1 MQTVAVVAVPP
12 VKAFDL
18 AMPET
23 VLGAAMVDGRPG
35 YRIVVCTAVPGVL
48 PAGLGGFDVVVSRG
62 LEAIEEADTVI
73 VPSTGSR
80 ADADV
85 ATLTA
90 LRRAVAAGK
99 RVTSICSGA
108 FVLAQAGLLSGR
120 TATTHWALADELAAN
135 HPDVSVRSDM
145 LFVEDGPITTAA
157 GAAAGID
164 LCLHLIRADYGATV
178 ANAAARAAVVTPVR
192 PGGQA
197 QFVDAPIP
205 PEKGVTL
212 ANTRAWALRRLDTPL
227 SLDDLAG
234 HARTS
239 VRTLTRRFHEET
251 GMSPQRWLL
260 LQRLQRARELLES
273 TTLPM
278 DQVARHSGI
287 GSAESLR
294 QHMIRHV
301 GVPPSSYRASFTRS
315 PAHQNTKEKWSAEPD
330 LPRATPSS

>member
-1 MQTVAVVAVPP
+1 MKTVAVVAVAP
-12 VKAFDL
+12 VKPFEL
-18 AMPET
+18 AMPGT
-23 VLGAAMVDGRPG
+23 MLGSVTVDGEPC
-35 YRIVVCTAVPGVL
+35 YRMVVCTAEPGIVPG
-48 PAGLGGFDVVVSRG
+48 ALGGFDVVVPRG
-62 LEAIEEADTVI
+62 LDALDEADTVI

-80 ADADV
+80 GTADA
-85 ATLTA
+85 ATIAA
-90 LRRAVAAGK
+90 LRRAVDQGK

-108 FVLAQAGLLSGR
+108 FVLAQAGLLFGR
-120 TATTHWALADELAAN
+120 TATTHWGLADELAEMF
-135 HPDVSVRSDM
+135 PEVTVRTDA
-145 LFVEDGPITTAA
+145 LFIEDGPVTTAA

-164 LCLHLIRADYGATV
+164 LCLHLIRTDYGATV

-197 QFVDAPIP
+197 QFVDSPLP
-205 PEKGVTL
+205 PENGRTL
-212 ANTRAWALRRLDTPL
+212 SATRTWALERLDTPL
-227 SLDDLAG
+227 SLDDLAT

-251 GMSPQRWLL
+251 GLSPQKWLL
-260 LQRLQRARELLES
+260 HQRIQRARELLES

-301 GVPPSSYRASFTRS
+301 GLPPSAYRASFTR
-315 PAHQNTKEKWSAEPD
+315 
-330 LPRATPSS
+330 TPSSTG

>member
-1 MQTVAVVAVPP
+1 MKTVAVVAVAP
-12 VKAFDL
+12 VKPFEL
-18 AMPET
+18 AMPGTMLGT
-23 VLGAAMVDGRPG
+23 VTVDGEPC
-35 YRIVVCTAVPGVL
+35 YRMVVCTAEPGVVPG
-48 PAGLGGFDVVVSRG
+48 ALGGFDVVVPRG
-62 LEAIEEADTVI
+62 LDALDEADTVI

-80 ADADV
+80 GTADA
-85 ATLTA
+85 ATIAA
-90 LRRAVAAGK
+90 LRKAVEQGK

-120 TATTHWALADELAAN
+120 TATTHWGLADELAAMF
-135 HPDVSVRSDM
+135 PDVTVRSDA
-145 LFVEDGPITTAA
+145 LFIEDGPVTTAA

-164 LCLHLIRADYGATV
+164 LCLHLIRTDYGATV

-197 QFVDAPIP
+197 QFVDSPLP
-205 PEKGVTL
+205 PENGLSL
-212 ANTRAWALRRLDTPL
+212 AATRTWALERLDTPL
-227 SLDDLAG
+227 SLDDLAT

-251 GMSPQRWLL
+251 GLSPQKWLL
-260 LQRLQRARELLES
+260 HQRIQRARELLES

-301 GVPPSSYRASFTRS
+301 GLPPSAYRASFTRT
-315 PAHQNTKEKWSAEPD
+315 PHRSA
-330 LPRATPSS
+330 

>member
-1 MQTVAVVAVPP
+1 MKTVAVVAVAP
-12 VKAFDL
+12 VKPFEL
-18 AMPET
+18 AMPGTMLGT
-23 VLGAAMVDGRPG
+23 VTVDGEPC
-35 YRIVVCTAVPGVL
+35 YRMVVCTAEPGVVPG
-48 PAGLGGFDVVVSRG
+48 ALGGFDVVVPRG
-62 LEAIEEADTVI
+62 LDALDEADTVI

-80 ADADV
+80 GTADA
-85 ATLTA
+85 ATLAA
-90 LRRAVAAGK
+90 LRRAVDQGK

-108 FVLAQAGLLSGR
+108 FVLAQAGLLTGR
-120 TATTHWALADELAAN
+120 TATTHWGLADELAAMF
-135 HPDVSVRSDM
+135 PDVNVRTDA
-145 LFVEDGPITTAA
+145 LFIEDGPVTTAA

-164 LCLHLIRADYGATV
+164 LCLHLIRTDYGATV

-197 QFVDAPIP
+197 QFVDSPLP
-205 PEKGVTL
+205 PENGLTIS
-212 ANTRAWALRRLDTPL
+212 ATRTWALERLDTPL
-227 SLDDLAG
+227 SLDDLAT

-251 GMSPQRWLL
+251 GLSPQKWLL
-260 LQRLQRARELLES
+260 HQRIQRARELLES

-301 GVPPSSYRASFTRS
+301 GLPPSAYRASFTR
-315 PAHQNTKEKWSAEPD
+315 
-330 LPRATPSS
+330 TPSSAS

>member
-1 MQTVAVVAVPP
+1 MKTVAVVAVPP

-23 VLGAAMVDGRPG
+23 LLGAARVASEPG
-35 YRIVVCTAVPGVL
+35 YRIIVCTAEPGIVPG
-48 PAGLGGFDVVVSRG
+48 GMGGFDVVVARG
-62 LEAIEEADTVI
+62 LDAIDEADIVI

-80 ADADV
+80 GTAGE
-85 ATLTA
+85 ATLAA
-90 LRRAVAAGK
+90 LRRASARGK
-99 RVTSICSGA
+99 LVTSICSGA

-120 TATTHWALADELAAN
+120 TATTHWGLADELGTTF
-135 HPDVSVRSDM
+135 PDVTVRTDA
-145 LFVEDGPITTAA
+145 LFIEDGPITTAA

-164 LCLHLIRADYGATV
+164 LCLHLIRADYGAAV
-178 ANAAARAAVVTPVR
+178 ANAAARAAVVAPVR

-197 QFVDAPIP
+197 QFIDSPLP
-205 PEKGVTL
+205 PENGLSL
-212 ANTRAWALRRLDTPL
+212 AATRNWAMERLESPL
-227 SLDDLAG
+227 SLDDLAT

-251 GMSPQRWLL
+251 GLSPQKWLL
-260 LQRLQRARELLES
+260 HQRIHRARELLES

-294 QHMIRHV
+294 QHMLRHV
-301 GVPPSSYRASFTRS
+301 GIPPSTYRATFTR
-315 PAHQNTKEKWSAEPD
+315 
-330 LPRATPSS
+330 TPK

>member
-1 MQTVAVVAVPP
+1 MKTVAVVAVAP

-23 VLGAAMVDGRPG
+23 LLGAVTTDGEPG
-35 YRIVVCTAVPGVL
+35 YRIVVCTAEPGVVR
-48 PAGLGGFDVVVSRG
+48 ATLGGFDVVVARG
-62 LEAIEEADTVI
+62 LDAIDEADTVI

-80 ADADV
+80 GTADQ
-85 ATLTA
+85 ATLAA
-90 LRRAVAAGK
+90 LRRAVDQGK

-108 FVLAQAGLLSGR
+108 FVLAQAGLLAGR
-120 TATTHWALADELAAN
+120 TATTHWGLADELATMF
-135 HPDVSVRSDM
+135 PDVTVRSDA
-145 LFVEDGPITTAA
+145 LFIEDGPLTTAA

-164 LCLHLIRADYGATV
+164 LCLHLIRCDYGATI

-197 QFVDAPIP
+197 QFVDAPLP
-205 PEKGVTL
+205 PENGLSL
-212 ANTRAWALRRLDTPL
+212 AATRNWAMERLDTPL
-227 SLDDLAG
+227 SLDELAG

-251 GMSPQRWLL
+251 GLSPQKWLL
-260 LQRLQRARELLES
+260 HQRIQRARELLES
-273 TTLPM
+273 TALPM

-301 GVPPSSYRASFTRS
+301 GIPPTVYRASFTR
-315 PAHQNTKEKWSAEPD
+315 T
-330 LPRATPSS
+330 PRRSV

>member
-1 MQTVAVVAVPP
+1 MKTVAVVAVAP
-12 VKAFDL
+12 VKPFEL
-18 AMPET
+18 AMPGT
-23 VLGAAMVDGRPG
+23 MLGGVTVDGEPG
-35 YRIVVCTAVPGVL
+35 YRMVVCTAEPGVVPG
-48 PAGLGGFDVVVSRG
+48 ALGGFDVVVPRG
-62 LEAIEEADTVI
+62 LDALDEADTVI

-80 ADADV
+80 GTADA
-85 ATLTA
+85 ATIAA
-90 LRRAVAAGK
+90 LRRAVDQGK

-120 TATTHWALADELAAN
+120 TATTHWALADELAEMY
-135 HPDVSVRSDM
+135 PQVTVRTDA
-145 LFVEDGPITTAA
+145 LFIEDGPVTTAA

-164 LCLHLIRADYGATV
+164 LCLHLIRTDYGATV

-197 QFVDAPIP
+197 QFVDSPLP
-205 PEKGVTL
+205 PENGLTL
-212 ANTRAWALRRLDTPL
+212 SATRTWALERLDTPL
-227 SLDDLAG
+227 SLDDLAT

-251 GMSPQRWLL
+251 GLSPQKWLL
-260 LQRLQRARELLES
+260 HQRIQRARELLES

-301 GVPPSSYRASFTRS
+301 GLPPSAYRASFTR
-315 PAHQNTKEKWSAEPD
+315 
-330 LPRATPSS
+330 TPSSAR

>member
-1 MQTVAVVAVPP
+1 MKTVAVVAVAP
-12 VKAFDL
+12 VKPFEL
-18 AMPET
+18 AMPGTMLGT
-23 VLGAAMVDGRPG
+23 VTVDGELC
-35 YRIVVCTAVPGVL
+35 YRMVVCTAEPGVVPG
-48 PAGLGGFDVVVSRG
+48 ALGGFDVVVPRG
-62 LEAIEEADTVI
+62 LDALDEADTVI

-80 ADADV
+80 GTADA
-85 ATLTA
+85 ATIAA
-90 LRRAVAAGK
+90 LHKAVEQGK

-120 TATTHWALADELAAN
+120 TATTHWGLADELAAMF
-135 HPDVSVRSDM
+135 PDVTVRSDA
-145 LFVEDGPITTAA
+145 LFIEDGPVTTAA

-164 LCLHLIRADYGATV
+164 LCLHLIRTDYGATV

-197 QFVDAPIP
+197 QFVDSPLP
-205 PEKGVTL
+205 PENGL
-212 ANTRAWALRRLDTPL
+212 SLSATRTWALERLDTPL
-227 SLDDLAG
+227 SLDDLAT

-251 GMSPQRWLL
+251 GLSPQKWLL
-260 LQRLQRARELLES
+260 HQRIQRARELLES

-301 GVPPSSYRASFTRS
+301 GLPPSAYRASFTRT
-315 PAHQNTKEKWSAEPD
+315 PHRSA
-330 LPRATPSS
+330 

>member
-1 MQTVAVVAVPP
+1 MLTVAVVAVPP

-18 AMPET
+18 SMPET
-23 VLGAAMVDGRPG
+23 VLGAAVVDGEPG
-35 YRIVVCTAVPGVL
+35 YRILVCTAAPGVL

-62 LEAIEEADTVI
+62 LETIEEADIVI

-80 ADADV
+80 ADADT
-85 ATLTA
+85 ATLSA

-120 TATTHWALADELAAN
+120 TATTHWALADELAAD
-135 HPDVSVRSDM
+135 HPDVTVRSDA
-145 LFVEDGPITTAA
+145 LFIEDGPLTTAA

-178 ANAAARAAVVTPVR
+178 ANAAARTAVVTPVR
-192 PGGQA
+192 HGGQA
-197 QFVDAPIP
+197 QFVDAPLP
-205 PEKGVTL
+205 AENGVTL
-212 ANTRAWALRRLDTPL
+212 ADTRAWALRRLDLPL
-227 SLDDLAG
+227 SLEDLAA

-251 GMSPQRWLL
+251 GLSPRKWLL
-260 LQRLQRARELLES
+260 HQRLQRARELLES

-301 GVPPSSYRASFTRS
+301 GVPPSRYRASFTRAPERPQREGTAAS
-315 PAHQNTKEKWSAEPD
+315 RTRP
-330 LPRATPSS
+330 

>member
-1 MQTVAVVAVPP
+1 MHTVAVVAVPP

-23 VLGAAMVDGRPG
+23 VLGAAIVDGEPG
-35 YRIVVCTAVPGVL
+35 YRILVCTAVPGVL

-62 LEAIEEADTVI
+62 LDAIEEADIVI

-80 ADADV
+80 ADADA
-85 ATLTA
+85 ATLAA
-90 LRRAVAAGK
+90 LRRAMAAGK

-108 FVLAQAGLLSGR
+108 FVLAQAGLLAGR
-120 TATTHWALADELAAN
+120 TATTHWGLADELAAN
-135 HPDVSVRSDM
+135 HPDVSVRSDA
-145 LFVEDGPITTAA
+145 LFIEDGPITTAA

-178 ANAAARAAVVTPVR
+178 ANAAARTAVVTPVR

-197 QFVDAPIP
+197 QFVDAPLP
-205 PEKGVTL
+205 AENGMTL
-212 ANTRAWALRRLDTPL
+212 AETRAWALRRLDTPL
-227 SLDDLAG
+227 SLDDLAA
-234 HARTS
+234 HARIS

-251 GMSPQRWLL
+251 GLSPQKWLL
-260 LQRLQRARELLES
+260 HQRLQRARELLES

-315 PAHQNTKEKWSAEPD
+315 PAGPGRDE
-330 LPRATPSS
+330 RAVGAGGPTTDRR

>member
-1 MQTVAVVAVPP
+1 MKTVAVVAVAP

-23 VLGAAMVDGRPG
+23 LLGAVTADGEPG
-35 YRIVVCTAVPGVL
+35 YRIVVCTAEPGVVR
-48 PAGLGGFDVVVSRG
+48 ATLGGFDVVVTRG
-62 LEAIEEADTVI
+62 LDAIDEADTVI

-80 ADADV
+80 GTADEATV
-85 ATLTA
+85 AA
-90 LRRAVAAGK
+90 LRRAVEQGK

-108 FVLAQAGLLSGR
+108 FVLAQAGLLAGR
-120 TATTHWALADELAAN
+120 TATTHWGLADELATMF
-135 HPDVSVRSDM
+135 PDVTVRSDA
-145 LFVEDGPITTAA
+145 LFIEDGPLTTAA

-164 LCLHLIRADYGATV
+164 LCLHLIRCDYGATI

-197 QFVDAPIP
+197 QFVDAPLP
-205 PEKGVTL
+205 PENGLSL
-212 ANTRAWALRRLDTPL
+212 AATRNWAMERLDTPL
-227 SLDDLAG
+227 SLDELAG

-251 GMSPQRWLL
+251 GLSPQKWLL
-260 LQRLQRARELLES
+260 HQRIQRARELLES

-301 GVPPSSYRASFTRS
+301 GVPPTAYRASFTRT
-315 PAHQNTKEKWSAEPD
+315 PRRSA
-330 LPRATPSS
+330 

>member
-1 MQTVAVVAVPP
+1 MKTVAVVAVPP

-23 VLGAAMVDGRPG
+23 LLGSVIVDGEPG
-35 YRIVVCTAVPGVL
+35 YRIVVCTAEPGVV
-48 PAGLGGFDVVVSRG
+48 PAALGGFDVVVRHG
-62 LEAIEEADTVI
+62 LEFLDEADIVI
-73 VPSTGSR
+73 VPSTGAR
-80 ADADV
+80 GTADA

-90 LRRAVAAGK
+90 LRRAVDRGTP
-99 RVTSICSGA
+99 VTSICSGA
-108 FVLAQAGLLSGR
+108 FVLAQAGLLTGR
-120 TATTHWALADELAAN
+120 TATTHWGLADELGARF
-135 HPDVSVRSDM
+135 PEVTVRTDA
-145 LFVEDGPITTAA
+145 LFIEDGPVTTAA

-164 LCLHLIRADYGATV
+164 LCLHLIRTDYGATV

-197 QFVDAPIP
+197 QFVDIPLP
-205 PEKGVTL
+205 PENGLSL
-212 ANTRAWALRRLDTPL
+212 AATREWALARLDTPL
-227 SLDDLAG
+227 SLDDLAT

-251 GMSPQRWLL
+251 GLSPQKWLL
-260 LQRLQRARELLES
+260 HQRIQRARELLES
-273 TTLPM
+273 TSLPM

-301 GVPPSSYRASFTRS
+301 GLPPSSYRASFTR
-315 PAHQNTKEKWSAEPD
+315 
-330 LPRATPSS
+330 TPSQSA

>member
-1 MQTVAVVAVPP
+1 MKTVAVVAVAP
-12 VKAFDL
+12 VKPFEL
-18 AMPET
+18 AMPGTMLGT
-23 VLGAAMVDGRPG
+23 VTVDGEPC
-35 YRIVVCTAVPGVL
+35 YRMVVCTAEPGVVPG
-48 PAGLGGFDVVVSRG
+48 ALGGFDVVVPRG
-62 LEAIEEADTVI
+62 LDALDEADTVI

-80 ADADV
+80 GTADA
-85 ATLTA
+85 ATIAA
-90 LRRAVAAGK
+90 LRRAVDQGK

-120 TATTHWALADELAAN
+120 TATTHWGLADELAEMF
-135 HPDVSVRSDM
+135 PEVTVRTDA
-145 LFVEDGPITTAA
+145 LFIEDGPVTTAA

-164 LCLHLIRADYGATV
+164 LCLHLIRTDYGATI

-197 QFVDAPIP
+197 QFVDSPLP
-205 PEKGVTL
+205 PENGLTL
-212 ANTRAWALRRLDTPL
+212 SATRTWALERLDTPL
-227 SLDDLAG
+227 SLGDLAT

-251 GMSPQRWLL
+251 GLSPQKWLL
-260 LQRLQRARELLES
+260 HQRIQRARELLES

-301 GVPPSSYRASFTRS
+301 GLPPSAYRASFTRN
-315 PAHQNTKEKWSAEPD
+315 PH
-330 LPRATPSS
+330 

>member
-18 AMPET
+18 SMPET
-23 VLGAAMVDGRPG
+23 VLGAAMVDGEPG
-35 YRIVVCTAVPGVL
+35 YRILVCTAAPGVL

-62 LEAIEEADTVI
+62 LEAIDAADIVI

-80 ADADV
+80 GGADEATV
-85 ATLTA
+85 AA
-90 LRRAVAAGK
+90 LRRAVADGK

-108 FVLAQAGLLSGR
+108 FVLAQAGLLAGR
-120 TATTHWALADELAAN
+120 TATTHWGLAAELAAMF
-135 HPDVSVRSDM
+135 PDVSVRSDA
-145 LFVEDGPITTAA
+145 LFIEDGPITTAA

-192 PGGQA
+192 SGGQA
-197 QFVDAPIP
+197 QFVDAPLP
-205 PEKGVTL
+205 PENGVTL
-212 ANTRAWALRRLDTPL
+212 AATRTWALRRLDTPL
-227 SLDDLAG
+227 SLDDLAR

-251 GMSPQRWLL
+251 GLSPQKWLL
-260 LQRLQRARELLES
+260 HQRLQRARELLES

-301 GVPPSSYRASFTRS
+301 GVSPSSYRASFMRS
-315 PAHQNTKEKWSAEPD
+315 PATFEPERRG
-330 LPRATPSS
+330 PRAVARHQP

>member
-1 MQTVAVVAVPP
+1 MKTVAVVAVAP
-12 VKAFDL
+12 VKPFEL

-23 VLGAAMVDGRPG
+23 MLGTVTVDGEPC
-35 YRIVVCTAVPGVL
+35 YRVVVCTAEPGVVKG
-48 PAGLGGFDVVVSRG
+48 GLGGFDVVVPRG
-62 LEAIEEADTVI
+62 LDALDEADTVI
-73 VPSTGSR
+73 VPSTISR
-80 ADADV
+80 GTADP
-85 ATLTA
+85 ATIAA
-90 LRRAVAAGK
+90 LRRAVDQGK

-120 TATTHWALADELAAN
+120 TATTHWGLADELAARF
-135 HPDVSVRSDM
+135 PDVTVRTDA
-145 LFVEDGPITTAA
+145 LFIEDGPVTTAA

-164 LCLHLIRADYGATV
+164 LCLHLIRTDYGATV

-197 QFVDAPIP
+197 QFVDSPLP
-205 PEKGVTL
+205 PENGLSL
-212 ANTRAWALRRLDTPL
+212 ADTRTWALGRLDTPL
-227 SLDDLAG
+227 SLDELAT

-251 GMSPQRWLL
+251 GLSPQKWLL
-260 LQRLQRARELLES
+260 HQRIQRARELLES

-301 GVPPSSYRASFTRS
+301 GLPPSAYRASFTR
-315 PAHQNTKEKWSAEPD
+315 T
-330 LPRATPSS
+330 PRRST

>member
-1 MQTVAVVAVPP
+1 MKTVAVVAVAP
-12 VKAFDL
+12 VKPFEL
-18 AMPET
+18 AMPATMLGT
-23 VLGAAMVDGRPG
+23 VTVDGEPC
-35 YRIVVCTAVPGVL
+35 YRMVVCTAEPGVVPG
-48 PAGLGGFDVVVSRG
+48 ALGGFDVVVPRG
-62 LEAIEEADTVI
+62 LDALDEADTVI

-80 ADADV
+80 GTADA
-85 ATLTA
+85 ATIAA
-90 LRRAVAAGK
+90 LRRAVDQGK

-120 TATTHWALADELAAN
+120 TATTHWGLADELAAMF
-135 HPDVSVRSDM
+135 PDVTVRSDA
-145 LFVEDGPITTAA
+145 LFIEDGPVTTAA

-164 LCLHLIRADYGATV
+164 LCLHLIRTDYGATV

-197 QFVDAPIP
+197 QFVDSPLP
-205 PEKGVTL
+205 PENGL
-212 ANTRAWALRRLDTPL
+212 SLSATRTWALERLDTPL
-227 SLDDLAG
+227 SLDDLAI

-251 GMSPQRWLL
+251 GLSPQKWLL
-260 LQRLQRARELLES
+260 HQRIQRARELLES

-301 GVPPSSYRASFTRS
+301 GLPPSAYRASFTR
-315 PAHQNTKEKWSAEPD
+315 
-330 LPRATPSS
+330 TPSSAN

>member
-1 MQTVAVVAVPP
+1 MKTVAVVAVAP
-12 VKAFDL
+12 VKPFEL
-18 AMPET
+18 AMPGTMLGT
-23 VLGAAMVDGRPG
+23 VTVDGEPC
-35 YRIVVCTAVPGVL
+35 YRMVVCTAEPGVVPG
-48 PAGLGGFDVVVSRG
+48 ALGGFDVVVPRG
-62 LEAIEEADTVI
+62 LDALDEADTVI

-80 ADADV
+80 GTADA
-85 ATLTA
+85 ATLAA
-90 LRRAVAAGK
+90 LRRAVDQGK

-108 FVLAQAGLLSGR
+108 FVLAQAGLLTGR
-120 TATTHWALADELAAN
+120 TATTHWGLADELAAMF
-135 HPDVSVRSDM
+135 PDVNVRTDA
-145 LFVEDGPITTAA
+145 LFIEDGPVTTAA

-164 LCLHLIRADYGATV
+164 LCLHLIRTDYGATV

-197 QFVDAPIP
+197 QFVDSPLP
-205 PEKGVTL
+205 PKNGLTL
-212 ANTRAWALRRLDTPL
+212 SATRTWALERLDTPL
-227 SLDDLAG
+227 SLDDLAT

-251 GMSPQRWLL
+251 GLSPQKWLL
-260 LQRLQRARELLES
+260 HQRIQRARELLES

-301 GVPPSSYRASFTRS
+301 GLPPSAYRASFTR
-315 PAHQNTKEKWSAEPD
+315 
-330 LPRATPSS
+330 TPSSAS

>member
-18 AMPET
+18 SMPET
-23 VLGAAMVDGRPG
+23 VLGAAMVDGEPG
-35 YRIVVCTAVPGVL
+35 YRILVCTATPGVL
-48 PAGLGGFDVVVSRG
+48 PAGLGGFDVVVSGG
-62 LEAIEEADTVI
+62 LEAIDVADIVI

-80 ADADV
+80 GSADDATV
-85 ATLTA
+85 AA
-90 LRRAVAAGK
+90 LRRAVADGK

-120 TATTHWALADELAAN
+120 TATTHWGLADELAAMF
-135 HPDVSVRSDM
+135 PDVSVRSDA
-145 LFVEDGPITTAA
+145 LFIEDGPITTAA

-178 ANAAARAAVVTPVR
+178 ANAAARTAVVTPVR

-197 QFVDAPIP
+197 QFVDSPLP
-205 PEKGVTL
+205 SENGVTL
-212 ANTRAWALRRLDTPL
+212 AATRAWALGRLDAPL

-251 GMSPQRWLL
+251 GLSPQKWLL
-260 LQRLQRARELLES
+260 HQRLERARELLES

-301 GVPPSSYRASFTRS
+301 GVPPSSYRASFTRL
-315 PAHQNTKEKWSAEPD
+315 PADPQPGPTAPTRRR
-330 LPRATPSS
+330 P

>member
-1 MQTVAVVAVPP
+1 MKTVAVVAVAP
-12 VKAFDL
+12 VKPFEL
-18 AMPET
+18 AMPGTMLGT
-23 VLGAAMVDGRPG
+23 VTVDGEPC
-35 YRIVVCTAVPGVL
+35 YRMVVCTAEPGVVPGAL
-48 PAGLGGFDVVVSRG
+48 SGFDVVVPRG
-62 LEAIEEADTVI
+62 LDALDEADTVI

-80 ADADV
+80 GTADA
-85 ATLTA
+85 ATIAA
-90 LRRAVAAGK
+90 LRRAIDQGK

-120 TATTHWALADELAAN
+120 TATTHWGLADELAAMF
-135 HPDVSVRSDM
+135 PEVTVRTDA
-145 LFVEDGPITTAA
+145 LFIEDGPVTTAA

-164 LCLHLIRADYGATV
+164 LCLHLIRTDYGATV

-197 QFVDAPIP
+197 QFVDSPLP
-205 PEKGVTL
+205 PENGLTL
-212 ANTRAWALRRLDTPL
+212 SATRTWALERLDTPL
-227 SLDDLAG
+227 SLDDLAT

-251 GMSPQRWLL
+251 GLSPQKWLL
-260 LQRLQRARELLES
+260 HQRIQRARELLES

-301 GVPPSSYRASFTRS
+301 GLPPSAYRASFTRT
-315 PAHQNTKEKWSAEPD
+315 PRRSA
-330 LPRATPSS
+330 

>member
-1 MQTVAVVAVPP
+1 MKTVAVVAVAP
-12 VKAFDL
+12 VKPFEL
-18 AMPET
+18 AMPGTMLGT
-23 VLGAAMVDGRPG
+23 VMVDGEPC
-35 YRIVVCTAVPGVL
+35 YRMVVCTAEPGVVPG
-48 PAGLGGFDVVVSRG
+48 ALGGFDVVVPRG
-62 LEAIEEADTVI
+62 LDALDEADTVI

-80 ADADV
+80 GTADA
-85 ATLTA
+85 ATIAA
-90 LRRAVAAGK
+90 LRRAVDQGK

-120 TATTHWALADELAAN
+120 TATTHWGLADELAAMF
-135 HPDVSVRSDM
+135 PEVTVRTDA
-145 LFVEDGPITTAA
+145 LFIEDGPVTTAA

-164 LCLHLIRADYGATV
+164 LCLHLIRTDYGATV

-197 QFVDAPIP
+197 QFVDSPLP
-205 PEKGVTL
+205 PENGLTL
-212 ANTRAWALRRLDTPL
+212 SATRTWALERLDTPL
-227 SLDDLAG
+227 SLDDLAT

-251 GMSPQRWLL
+251 GLSPQKWLL
-260 LQRLQRARELLES
+260 HQRIQRARELLES

-301 GVPPSSYRASFTRS
+301 GLPPSAYRASFTRT
-315 PAHQNTKEKWSAEPD
+315 PRRSA
-330 LPRATPSS
+330 

>member
-1 MQTVAVVAVPP
+1 MKTVAVVAVAP
-12 VKAFDL
+12 VKPFEL
-18 AMPET
+18 AMPAT
-23 VLGAAMVDGRPG
+23 MLGSVTVDGEPC
-35 YRIVVCTAVPGVL
+35 YRMVVCTAEPGIVPG
-48 PAGLGGFDVVVSRG
+48 ALGGFDVVVPRG
-62 LEAIEEADTVI
+62 LDALDEADTVI

-80 ADADV
+80 GTADA
-85 ATLTA
+85 ATIAA
-90 LRRAVAAGK
+90 LRRAVDQGK

-120 TATTHWALADELAAN
+120 IATTHWGLADELAEMF
-135 HPDVSVRSDM
+135 PEVTVRSDA
-145 LFVEDGPITTAA
+145 LFIEDGPVTTAA

-164 LCLHLIRADYGATV
+164 LCLHLIRTDYGATV

-197 QFVDAPIP
+197 QFVDSPLP
-205 PEKGVTL
+205 PENGRTL
-212 ANTRAWALRRLDTPL
+212 SATRTWALERLDTPL
-227 SLDDLAG
+227 SLDELAT

-251 GMSPQRWLL
+251 GLSPQKWLL
-260 LQRLQRARELLES
+260 HQRIQRARELLES

-301 GVPPSSYRASFTRS
+301 GLPPSAYRASFTR
-315 PAHQNTKEKWSAEPD
+315 
-330 LPRATPSS
+330 TPSSTS

>member
-1 MQTVAVVAVPP
+1 MKTVAVVAVAP

-23 VLGAAMVDGRPG
+23 LLGDVAVDGAPG
-35 YRIVVCTAVPGVL
+35 YRIVVCTAEPGVVE
-48 PAGLGGFDVVVSRG
+48 ATLGGFDVVVTHG
-62 LEAIEEADTVI
+62 LDAIAEADTVI

-80 ADADV
+80 GTADE

-90 LRRAVAAGK
+90 LRHAVEQGK

-108 FVLAQAGLLSGR
+108 FVLAQAGLLAGR
-120 TATTHWALADELAAN
+120 TATTHWGLADELATMF
-135 HPDVSVRSDM
+135 PEVTVRSDA
-145 LFVEDGPITTAA
+145 LFIEDGPVTTAA

-164 LCLHLIRADYGATV
+164 LCLHLIRSDYGATI

-197 QFVDAPIP
+197 QFVDAPLP
-205 PEKGVTL
+205 PENGLSL
-212 ANTRAWALRRLDTPL
+212 AATRSWAMERLDTPL
-227 SLDDLAG
+227 SLDELAT

-251 GMSPQRWLL
+251 GLSPQKWLL
-260 LQRLQRARELLES
+260 HQRIHRARELLES
-273 TTLPM
+273 TALPM

-301 GVPPSSYRASFTRS
+301 GVPPTAYRASFTRT
-315 PAHQNTKEKWSAEPD
+315 PRQSA
-330 LPRATPSS
+330 

>member
-1 MQTVAVVAVPP
+1 MKTVAVVAVAP
-12 VKAFDL
+12 VKPFEL
-18 AMPET
+18 AMPGTMLGT
-23 VLGAAMVDGRPG
+23 VTVDGEPC
-35 YRIVVCTAVPGVL
+35 YRMVVCTAEPGVVPG
-48 PAGLGGFDVVVSRG
+48 ALGGFDVVVPRG
-62 LEAIEEADTVI
+62 LDALDEADTVI

-80 ADADV
+80 GTADA
-85 ATLTA
+85 ATIAA
-90 LRRAVAAGK
+90 LRRAVARGK

-120 TATTHWALADELAAN
+120 TATTHWGLADELAAMF
-135 HPDVSVRSDM
+135 PEVTVRTDA
-145 LFVEDGPITTAA
+145 LFIEDGPVTTAA

-164 LCLHLIRADYGATV
+164 LCLHLIRTDYGATV

-197 QFVDAPIP
+197 QFVDSPLP
-205 PEKGVTL
+205 PENGLTL
-212 ANTRAWALRRLDTPL
+212 SATRTWALERLDTPL
-227 SLDDLAG
+227 SLDDLAT

-251 GMSPQRWLL
+251 GLSPQKWLL
-260 LQRLQRARELLES
+260 HQRIQRARELLES

-301 GVPPSSYRASFTRS
+301 GLPPSAYRASFTRT
-315 PAHQNTKEKWSAEPD
+315 PRRSA
-330 LPRATPSS
+330 

>member
-1 MQTVAVVAVPP
+1 MHTVAVVAVPP

-18 AMPET
+18 AMPASL
-23 VLGAAMVDGRPG
+23 LGAAVVGDAPG

-48 PAGLGGFDVVVSRG
+48 SAGIGGFDVVVSHG
-62 LEAIEEADTVI
+62 LDAMDEADTVI

-80 ADADV
+80 GSADD
-85 ATLTA
+85 ATLAA
-90 LRRAVAAGK
+90 LRRAFDDGK

-120 TATTHWALADELAAN
+120 TATTHWGLADELAAMF
-135 HPDVSVRSDM
+135 PDVSVRTDA
-145 LFVEDGPITTAA
+145 LFITDGPVTTAA

-164 LCLHLIRADYGATV
+164 LCLHLIRTDYGATV

-197 QFVDAPIP
+197 QFVDAPLP
-205 PEKGVTL
+205 PENGLTL
-212 ANTRAWALRRLDTPL
+212 AATRNWALERLDTPL
-227 SLDDLAG
+227 SLEDLAR

-251 GMSPQRWLL
+251 GLSPQKWLL
-260 LQRLQRARELLES
+260 HQRLQRARELLES
-273 TTLPM
+273 TSLPM

-315 PAHQNTKEKWSAEPD
+315 PAPPEPERTAASRHR
-330 LPRATPSS
+330 P

>member
-1 MQTVAVVAVPP
+1 MKTVAVVAVAP
-12 VKAFDL
+12 VKPFEL
-18 AMPET
+18 AMPGTMLGT
-23 VLGAAMVDGRPG
+23 VTVDGEPC
-35 YRIVVCTAVPGVL
+35 YRMMVCTAEPGVVPG
-48 PAGLGGFDVVVSRG
+48 ALGGFDVVVPRG
-62 LEAIEEADTVI
+62 LDALDEADTVI

-80 ADADV
+80 GTADA
-85 ATLTA
+85 ATIAA
-90 LRRAVAAGK
+90 LRRAVDQGK

-120 TATTHWALADELAAN
+120 TATTHWGLADELAAMF
-135 HPDVSVRSDM
+135 PEVTVRTDA
-145 LFVEDGPITTAA
+145 LFIEDGPVTTAA

-164 LCLHLIRADYGATV
+164 LCLHLIRTDYGATV

-197 QFVDAPIP
+197 QFVDSPLP
-205 PEKGVTL
+205 PENGLTL
-212 ANTRAWALRRLDTPL
+212 SATRAWALERLDTPL
-227 SLDDLAG
+227 SLDELAT

-251 GMSPQRWLL
+251 GLSPQKWLL
-260 LQRLQRARELLES
+260 HQRIQRARELLES

-301 GVPPSSYRASFTRS
+301 GLPPSAYRASFTRT
-315 PAHQNTKEKWSAEPD
+315 PRRSA
-330 LPRATPSS
+330 

>member
-1 MQTVAVVAVPP
+1 MKTVAVVAVAP
-12 VKAFDL
+12 VKPFEL
-18 AMPET
+18 AMPGT
-23 VLGAAMVDGRPG
+23 MLGSVAVDGEPC
-35 YRIVVCTAVPGVL
+35 YRMLVCTAEPGVVPG
-48 PAGLGGFDVVVSRG
+48 ALGGFDVVVPRG
-62 LEAIEEADTVI
+62 LDALDEADTVI

-80 ADADV
+80 GTADA
-85 ATLTA
+85 ATIAA
-90 LRRAVAAGK
+90 LRRAVDQGK

-120 TATTHWALADELAAN
+120 TATTHWGLADELAAMF
-135 HPDVSVRSDM
+135 PDVTVRADA
-145 LFVEDGPITTAA
+145 LFIEDGPVTTAA

-164 LCLHLIRADYGATV
+164 LCLHLIRTDYGATV

-197 QFVDAPIP
+197 QFVDSPLP
-205 PEKGVTL
+205 PENGLTL
-212 ANTRAWALRRLDTPL
+212 SATRTWALERLDTPL
-227 SLDDLAG
+227 SLDDLAT

-251 GMSPQRWLL
+251 GLSPQKWLL
-260 LQRLQRARELLES
+260 HQRIQRARELLES

-301 GVPPSSYRASFTRS
+301 GLPPSAYRTSFTRT
-315 PAHQNTKEKWSAEPD
+315 PRRSA
-330 LPRATPSS
+330 

>member
-18 AMPET
+18 SMPET
-23 VLGAAMVDGRPG
+23 VLGAAMVDGAPG
-35 YRIVVCTAVPGVL
+35 YRILVCTAAPGVL

-62 LEAIEEADTVI
+62 LKAIEEADIVI

-80 ADADV
+80 GSTDE

-90 LRRAVAAGK
+90 LRSAVADGR

-120 TATTHWALADELAAN
+120 IATTHWALADELAAMF
-135 HPDVSVRSDM
+135 PDVSVRADA
-145 LFVEDGPITTAA
+145 LFIEDGPITTAA

-197 QFVDAPIP
+197 QFVDVALPA
-205 PEKGVTL
+205 ENGVTL
-212 ANTRAWALRRLDTPL
+212 SGTRTWAMQRLDTSL
-227 SLDDLAG
+227 SLEDLAR

-251 GMSPQRWLL
+251 GLSPQKWLL
-260 LQRLQRARELLES
+260 HQRLQRARELLES

-301 GVPPSSYRASFTRS
+301 GVSPSSYRASFTRS
-315 PAHQNTKEKWSAEPD
+315 PAGLQPEVEAQHRRRP
-330 LPRATPSS
+330 

>member
-1 MQTVAVVAVPP
+1 MKTVAVVAVAP
-12 VKAFDL
+12 VKPFEL
-18 AMPET
+18 AMPGTMLGT
-23 VLGAAMVDGRPG
+23 VTVDGEPC
-35 YRIVVCTAVPGVL
+35 YRMVVCTAEPGVVPG
-48 PAGLGGFDVVVSRG
+48 ALGGFDVVVPRG
-62 LEAIEEADTVI
+62 LDALDEADTVI

-80 ADADV
+80 GTADA
-85 ATLTA
+85 ATIAA
-90 LRRAVAAGK
+90 LRRAVDQGK

-120 TATTHWALADELAAN
+120 TATTHWGLADELAAMF
-135 HPDVSVRSDM
+135 PDVTVRSDA
-145 LFVEDGPITTAA
+145 LFIEDGPVTTAA

-164 LCLHLIRADYGATV
+164 LCLHLIRTDYGATV

-197 QFVDAPIP
+197 QFVDSPLP
-205 PEKGVTL
+205 PENGLTL
-212 ANTRAWALRRLDTPL
+212 SATRTWALERLDTPL
-227 SLDDLAG
+227 SLDELAT

-251 GMSPQRWLL
+251 GLSPQKWLL
-260 LQRLQRARELLES
+260 HQRIQRARELLES

-301 GVPPSSYRASFTRS
+301 GLPPSAYRASFTR
-315 PAHQNTKEKWSAEPD
+315 
-330 LPRATPSS
+330 TPSSAS

>member
-1 MQTVAVVAVPP
+1 MKTVAVVAVAP
-12 VKAFDL
+12 VKPFEL
-18 AMPET
+18 AMPGTMLGT
-23 VLGAAMVDGRPG
+23 VTVDGEPC
-35 YRIVVCTAVPGVL
+35 YRMVVCTAEPGVVPG
-48 PAGLGGFDVVVSRG
+48 ALGGFDVVVPRG
-62 LEAIEEADTVI
+62 LDALDEADTVI

-80 ADADV
+80 GTADA
-85 ATLTA
+85 ATIAA
-90 LRRAVAAGK
+90 LRRAVDQGK

-120 TATTHWALADELAAN
+120 TATTHWGLADELAAMF
-135 HPDVSVRSDM
+135 PDVTVRSDA
-145 LFVEDGPITTAA
+145 LFIEDGPVTTAA

-164 LCLHLIRADYGATV
+164 LCLHLIRTDYGATV

-197 QFVDAPIP
+197 QFVDSPLP
-205 PEKGVTL
+205 PENGLTL
-212 ANTRAWALRRLDTPL
+212 SATRTWAMERLDTPL
-227 SLDDLAG
+227 SLDDLAT

-251 GMSPQRWLL
+251 GLSPQKWLL
-260 LQRLQRARELLES
+260 HQRIQRARELLES

-301 GVPPSSYRASFTRS
+301 GLPPSAYRASFTRT
-315 PAHQNTKEKWSAEPD
+315 PHRSA
-330 LPRATPSS
+330 

>member
-1 MQTVAVVAVPP
+1 MKTVAVVAVAP
-12 VKAFDL
+12 VKPFEL
-18 AMPET
+18 AMPGTMLGT
-23 VLGAAMVDGRPG
+23 VTVDGEPC
-35 YRIVVCTAVPGVL
+35 YRMVVCTAEPGVVPG
-48 PAGLGGFDVVVSRG
+48 ALGGFDVVVPRG
-62 LEAIEEADTVI
+62 LDALDDADTVI

-80 ADADV
+80 GTADA
-85 ATLTA
+85 ATIAA
-90 LRRAVAAGK
+90 LRKAVEQGK

-120 TATTHWALADELAAN
+120 TATTHWGLADELAAMF
-135 HPDVSVRSDM
+135 PDVTVRSDA
-145 LFVEDGPITTAA
+145 LFIEDGPVTTAA

-164 LCLHLIRADYGATV
+164 LCLHLIRTDYGATV

-197 QFVDAPIP
+197 QFVDSPLP
-205 PEKGVTL
+205 PENGL
-212 ANTRAWALRRLDTPL
+212 SLSATRTWALERLDTPL
-227 SLDDLAG
+227 SLDDLAT

-251 GMSPQRWLL
+251 GLSPQKWLL
-260 LQRLQRARELLES
+260 HQRIQRARELLES

-301 GVPPSSYRASFTRS
+301 GVPPSAYRASFTRT
-315 PAHQNTKEKWSAEPD
+315 PHRSA
-330 LPRATPSS
+330 